1 MLQMLADNLGWRGL
15 SNVTSFSLWRE
26 VFDKKCA
33 VTMLVPRKLLLY
45 LTACEQGCGVPH
57 ATLLINFWGKV
68 SSYCYDFQEHSSLNL
83 H

>member
-45 LTACEQGCGVPH
+45 LTACEQGCGVTL

-68 SSYCYDFQEHSSLNL
+68 SSYCCDFQEHSSLNL